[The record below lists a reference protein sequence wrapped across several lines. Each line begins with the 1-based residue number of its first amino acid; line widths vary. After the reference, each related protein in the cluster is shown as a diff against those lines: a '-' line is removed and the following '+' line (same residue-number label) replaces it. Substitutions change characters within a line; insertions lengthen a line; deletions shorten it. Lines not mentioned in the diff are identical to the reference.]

1 MGRTM
6 KSIDNIQQ
14 LMSRFNKLHNATMAS
29 IQAATQSSAQLLAQ
43 QQSQLNQIQTTQKWY
58 NQMGMVHN
66 QQNNATREAMR
77 AFELERIELS
87 KFDDAVVIRK
97 LDLQEAIEFA
107 NWLRESMREPYYVD
121 NLFEINSQ
129 ENNIKIKC
137 QSKQDAVMLKLTWG

>member
-1 MGRTM
+1 
-6 KSIDNIQQ
+6 
-14 LMSRFNKLHNATMAS
+14 
-29 IQAATQSSAQLLAQ
+29 
-43 QQSQLNQIQTTQKWY
+43 
-58 NQMGMVHN
+58 MGMVHN

>member
-1 MGRTM
+1 M
-6 KSIDNIQQ
+6 KPVDNIQQ

-29 IQAATQSSAQLLAQ
+29 IQSASQSSAQLLAQ
-43 QQSQLNQIQTTQKWY
+43 QHSQINQLKAQQLWS
-58 NQMGMVHN
+58 NQMGMAHN
-66 QQNNATREAMR
+66 QQNNETREAMR

-87 KFDDAVVIRK
+87 KLDDAVVIRK

>member
-1 MGRTM
+1 M
-6 KSIDNIQQ
+6 KSTDNIQQ
-14 LMSRFNKLHNATMAS
+14 LMAKFKNLHNATMNN
-29 IQAATQSSAQLLAQ
+29 IQAAAQQSAQILAQ

-58 NQMGMVHN
+58 NQMGMIHN
-66 QQNNATREAMR
+66 QQNNAAREAMR

-87 KFDDAVVIRK
+87 KLDDAVVIRK

-137 QSKQDAVMLKLTWG
+137 QSKQDAVLLKLTWG